1 MEKSVAKVRG
11 FVIDLLKKNKA
22 LTEREVKAAIGR
34 AFKLNP
40 KTISAGVIRDVRKKL
55 GIDRPGAIAFAKALL
70 DKNPVLEAKKVIEEV
85 GTRFGVRLGAPDVSR
100 LRPVGPGGAAARAA
114 PTASR
119 CGVRSERPQGGL
131 DLGDL
136 PGQRPPGGPRGL
148 LPFARGGLRR
158 RLAGGQGF
166 EPR

>member
-1 MEKSVAKVRG
+1 MEKSVAKIRG
-11 FVIDLLKKNKA
+11 FVTDLLKKNKS

-100 LRPVGPGGAAARAA
+100 LRPAGA
-114 PTASR
+114 
-119 CGVRSERPQGGL
+119 
-131 DLGDL
+131 
-136 PGQRPPGGPRGL
+136 
-148 LPFARGGLRR
+148 RR
-158 RLAGGQGF
+158 RRGAGRADRVSMRRSAAGSRKAGAISVTYQGSGHPEDLAAFFRSLAGD
-166 EPR
+166 